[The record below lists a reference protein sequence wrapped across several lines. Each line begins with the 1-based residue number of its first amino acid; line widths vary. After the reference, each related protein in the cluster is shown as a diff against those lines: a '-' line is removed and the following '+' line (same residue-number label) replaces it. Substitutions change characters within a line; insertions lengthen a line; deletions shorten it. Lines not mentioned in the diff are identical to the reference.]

1 MEYHVLLDLTVELGY
16 RLAMCGAETF
26 RVEESIYRILKA
38 YGIESETFASP
49 NCLTVS
55 LETAD
60 GIPMTRM
67 RRIGDHGNDLDS
79 VERYNNLSRRI
90 CAERPDPKTALAW
103 LKETDSSRRSYH
115 TPMNL
120 AGSFLGAFGF
130 CIFFGGNL
138 LDGIWAGVCGIL
150 ICLCGMFMSRL
161 HTNVFFK
168 TLASAYLMALLAY
181 GLGSLGACQSPDT
194 TVIGA
199 LMLLVPGLLITNAMR
214 DILYGDTT
222 SGVNRLVQV
231 LLIAAAIALGTATAW
246 GTADFLWGA
255 PESAAPITYRFITQ
269 AVVCFISCIGFSILC
284 NIHGPGLFLC
294 AAGGVIA
301 FAAYYFAL
309 YFGCSDLISYFI
321 GAVVASAYSEAMA
334 RIRKYPAISYLVVSI
349 FPLIPGAG
357 VYYAMNY
364 AVQGNNAMFASK
376 GLHTAAVAGVMAVG
390 ILMASTLVR
399 LWTMWKAH
407 RKAMK

>member
-1 MEYHVLLDLTVELGY
+1 MEYHILLDLTVELGY

-26 RVEESIYRILKA
+26 RVEESVYRILKA
-38 YGIESETFASP
+38 YGIESETFAIP

-60 GIPMTRM
+60 GVPMTRM
-67 RRIGDHGNDLDS
+67 RRIGDHGNDLDA

-90 CAERPDPKTALAW
+90 CAEKPDPKTALAW
-103 LKETDSSRRSYH
+103 LKEADSSRRYYD
-115 TPMNL
+115 TAMNL
-120 AGSFLGAFGF
+120 GGSFLGAFGF

-138 LDGIWAGVCGIL
+138 IDGICAGICGFL
-150 ICLCGMFMSRL
+150 ICLSGKFMSRL
-161 HTNVFFK
+161 HTNIFFK
-168 TLASAYLMALLAY
+168 TMASAYLMALLAY
-181 GLGSLGACQSPDT
+181 GLGCVGICQSPDT

-246 GTADFLWGA
+246 ATASSLWGA
-255 PESAAPITYRFITQ
+255 PASTEPIAYPFFTQ
-269 AVVCFISCIGFSILC
+269 AAACLISCIGFAILC

-294 AAGGVIA
+294 AAGGVLA

-309 YFGCSDLISYFI
+309 FFGCSDIIGYLL

-364 AVQGNNAMFASK
+364 AVQGNNTLFAST
-376 GLHTAAVAGVMAVG
+376 GLHTAEIAGVMAVG
-390 ILMASTLVR
+390 ILMVSTLVR
-399 LWTMWKAH
+399 LFTMWKFH
-407 RKAMK
+407 RKAAK